1 MIKELDD
8 IILTC
13 DLPQHGLTK
22 DDIGTVV
29 LVHNN
34 GEGYEVEFTTL
45 DGETQAVA
53 TLPASYV
60 RPVHGGEIP
69 HARQLATV

>member
-8 IILTC
+8 IILTS
-13 DLPQHGLTK
+13 DLPQHGLAK
-22 DDIGTVV
+22 DDIGTVA

-45 DGETQAVA
+45 DGETLTVA
-53 TLPASYV
+53 TLPTSYV
-60 RPVHGGEIP
+60 RPVRSGEIP
-69 HARQLATV
+69 HARQLATA